1 MAMKFNLSI
10 NISQGVSDN
19 FNYIVTP
26 NAQKVYGNI
35 VDSFQSGIHSFSIIG
50 TYGTGKSSF
59 LMALEQDLLYNK
71 SKLVSEKHV
80 FAGADDFEFMNIVGD
95 YTTLSTLLSNEL
107 SITPSNDSKNIF
119 SAMTKLLMRL
129 KSQNKFL
136 FIFIDEFG
144 KILEHAANNNPE
156 KELYFLQTLAEFVN
170 VSSRNVI
177 LITTLHQNFGAY
189 AYKLTETQRNE
200 WLKVKGRFKELVF
213 AEPVEQLLFLAA
225 ESLTSSKD
233 MTDNAKENFLDIF
246 SLAKKN
252 KIISESLTARTSKML
267 YPLDAVS
274 ASCLTLAI
282 QRYGQNERTLFS
294 FLHDTTPSSINGFI
308 PNDTTTYNLSVVY
321 DYIIYNFYTILAET
335 NIDSTNWRAIRV
347 AIERVESGIIC
358 KNNIDDALKIVKTIG
373 LLNLFYSGVVVDLAF
388 LEIYATKALGVRNP
402 KNIIEKLT
410 ANKIIRFA
418 AYKSQFI
425 LFEGTDINIE
435 DELYKAATIVPVPK
449 LIATEI
455 APYVKK
461 TVTVASASYY
471 ITGTPRYF
479 QFVVSNEPYDVE
491 PTGDEDGFVNLIFP
505 LEDIKDRM
513 VELSA
518 SSGKAIIYAYFEN
531 TETIIKHLYEIKK
544 LQYLL
549 DNVVL
554 EDRIAKGEILKQQAY
569 ETQLLNESI
578 NGCVEMMNGQVEWYF
593 NGKQQVINCR
603 KDFNKLLSTVCEFVY
618 NKTPI
623 IRNEL
628 FNKQKISSAISLAR
642 VNLLDAMI
650 EHWQEEDFGF
660 SSTQYPPER
669 TIYNTLLKSSGIH
682 RQNEDGLW
690 ILGEPITPELQS
702 LWNVCTDFL
711 AKSTEKALKL
721 SDLVKTL
728 KMRPYKL
735 KQGVIDFWLPI
746 FLFVKQQEF
755 ALYNGETFVL
765 NINKELFELLQKR
778 LNDFTIKA
786 FDISGI
792 KLELFNKYREFLNKE
807 RGENITSK
815 SLMDTIRPFFNF
827 YRGLNIYAKTTCKF
841 DYDATA
847 KFRDILATAK
857 DPCKAFLED
866 IPNALGYNDL
876 HNEEFAAQYLQLIK
890 TAVHELVIC
899 YDLFINRIE
908 ETVVEYLGL
917 PHDFVDYKEVLVQR
931 YSNINK
937 SLLTAKSK
945 SFLDRILAPSDNKR
959 EFYEKIGLVVF
970 DRKIETIKDKEEALF
985 LLNLTHLFGELERYT
1000 AFDNIN
1006 YETDEI
1012 AFNFELATSKGD
1024 FKSSKTYRLPKVKL
1038 AEAEDIESKMQKL
1051 LSGNDELDVCI
1062 LLKMLNK
1069 RLQ

>member
-1 MAMKFNLSI
+1 MKFNLST
-10 NISQGVSDN
+10 NISQGVKDN

-59 LMALEQDLLYNK
+59 LIALEQDLLNNK
-71 SKLVSEKHV
+71 SNLVSERTV
-80 FAGADDFEFMNIVGD
+80 FAGVKSFEFMNIVGD
-95 YTTLSTLLSNEL
+95 YSPLSMLLSKEL
-107 SITPSNDSKNIF
+107 SVVPSDDSKNIF
-119 SAMTKLLMRL
+119 STLTKHLNKL
-129 KSQNKFL
+129 KEQNKFL

-170 VSSRNVI
+170 ISSRNVI
-177 LITTLHQNFGAY
+177 LITVLHQNFGAY

-225 ESLTSSKD
+225 ESMTKIQT
-233 MTDNAKENFLDIF
+233 MTDDAKENFLEIF

-252 KIISESLTARTSKML
+252 KIISESLTVRTSKML
-267 YPLDAVS
+267 YPLDAVA

-294 FLHDTTPSSINGFI
+294 FLYDTTPNSINDFT

-321 DYIIYNFYTILAET
+321 DYIIYNFYTALAET
-335 NIDSTNWRAIRV
+335 NLDSTNWRAIRV
-347 AIERVESGIIC
+347 AIERVESGIIN
-358 KNNIDDALKIVKTIG
+358 KNSVDDALRIVKTIG
-373 LLNLFYSGVVVDLAF
+373 LLNLFYNGVVVDLAF
-388 LEIYATKALGVRNP
+388 LEVYASKALGIKNP
-402 KNIIEKLT
+402 KDIIEKLT
-410 ANKIIRFA
+410 TNKIIRFA
-418 AYKSQFI
+418 VYKSQFI

-435 DELYKAATIVPVPK
+435 DELYKAAAIVPLPK
-449 LIATEI
+449 LSAAEI

-461 TVTVASASYY
+461 TVVVAYASYY
-471 ITGTPRYF
+471 KTGTPRYF
-479 QFVVSNEPYDVE
+479 QHIVSNEPYNVE
-491 PTGDEDGFVNLIFP
+491 PTGDEDGFINLIFP
-505 LEDIKDRM
+505 LEDVRDSM
-513 VELSA
+513 MELSA
-518 SSGKAIIYAYFEN
+518 NSGKAIVYAYFSD
-531 TETIIKHLYEIKK
+531 TEKIVKHLYEIKK

-554 EDRIAKGEILKQQAY
+554 EDRIAKGEILKQQSF
-569 ETQLLNESI
+569 EVQLLNESI
-578 NGCVEMMNGQVEWYF
+578 NNCIEMTNDQVEWFF
-593 NGKQQVINCR
+593 NGEQQHIKNR
-603 KDFNKLLSTVCEFVY
+603 KDFNKLLSTVCDVVY

-669 TIYNTLLKSSGIH
+669 TIYSTLFKSSGIH
-682 RQNEDGLW
+682 RQNEDGQW
-690 ILGEPITPELQS
+690 VLGEPITSELQP
-702 LWNVCTDFL
+702 LWTACSDFL

-721 SDLVKTL
+721 SDLVKIL

-786 FDISGI
+786 FDVSGI

-807 RGENITSK
+807 RGEAITSN

-827 YRGLNIYAKTTCKF
+827 YKGLNKYAKSTRKF
-841 DYDATA
+841 DYDVTA
-847 KFRDILATAK
+847 KFRDVLATAK

-866 IPNALGYNDL
+866 IPTALGYNNL
-876 HNEEFAAQYLQLIK
+876 HSEEFISQYLQLIK

-899 YDLFINRIE
+899 YDSFINRIE

-917 PHDFVDYKEVLVQR
+917 PHDYMEYKEILVKR
-931 YSNINK
+931 YSSINK
-937 SLLTAKSK
+937 GLLTAKSK
-945 SFLDRILAPSDNKR
+945 SFLDRILALSDNKR

-970 DRKIETIKDKEEALF
+970 DRKIETITDKEEVLF
-985 LLNLTHLFGELERYT
+985 LSNLTHLFGELERYT
-1000 AFDNIN
+1000 AFNNVND
-1006 YETDEI
+1006 ETDEV

-1024 FKSSKTYRLPKVKL
+1024 FKSSRTYRLPKAKL
-1038 AEAEDIESKMQKL
+1038 SEAEKIESKVQTL
-1051 LSGNDELDVCI
+1051 LSGNEELDVCV
-1062 LLKMLNK
+1062 LLKMLNE
-1069 RLQ
+1069 RLR

>member
-1 MAMKFNLSI
+1 MKFNLSI

-59 LMALEQDLLYNK
+59 LMALEQDLLNNK
-71 SKLVSEKHV
+71 SKLVSEKQV
-80 FAGADDFEFMNIVGD
+80 FAGADNFEFMNIVGD

-119 SAMTKLLMRL
+119 SALTKLLMRL

-177 LITTLHQNFGAY
+177 LITTLHQNFGSY

-225 ESLTSSKD
+225 ESLTSSKK

-252 KIISESLTARTSKML
+252 KIISESLTAKTSKML

-294 FLHDTTPSSINGFI
+294 FLHDTTSSSVNSFI

-347 AIERVESGIIC
+347 AIERVESGIIS

-373 LLNLFYSGVVVDLAF
+373 LLNLFYNGVVVDLAF
-388 LEIYATKALGVRNP
+388 LEIYASKALGIKNP
-402 KNIIEKLT
+402 KSIIEKLT

-418 AYKSQFI
+418 VYKSQFI

-435 DELYKAATIVPVPK
+435 DELYKAATVVPVPK
-449 LIATEI
+449 LVATEI

-461 TVTVASASYY
+461 TVVVASASYY
-471 ITGTPRYF
+471 RTGTPRYF

-505 LEDIKDRM
+505 LEYVKDRM
-513 VELSA
+513 IELSA
-518 SSGKAIIYAYFEN
+518 SSGKAIIYAYFED

-578 NGCVEMMNGQVEWYF
+578 NSCVEMMNGQVEWYF
-593 NGKQQVINCR
+593 NGKKQVINCR

-735 KQGVIDFWLPI
+735 KQGIIDFWLPI

-778 LNDFTIKA
+778 LNVFR
-786 FDISGI
+786 ISKQPKI
-792 KLELFNKYREFLNKE
+792 TR
-807 RGENITSK
+807 NIQ
-815 SLMDTIRPFFNF
+815 
-827 YRGLNIYAKTTCKF
+827 A
-841 DYDATA
+841 
-847 KFRDILATAK
+847 
-857 DPCKAFLED
+857 
-866 IPNALGYNDL
+866 
-876 HNEEFAAQYLQLIK
+876 
-890 TAVHELVIC
+890 
-899 YDLFINRIE
+899 
-908 ETVVEYLGL
+908 
-917 PHDFVDYKEVLVQR
+917 
-931 YSNINK
+931 
-937 SLLTAKSK
+937 
-945 SFLDRILAPSDNKR
+945 
-959 EFYEKIGLVVF
+959 
-970 DRKIETIKDKEEALF
+970 
-985 LLNLTHLFGELERYT
+985 
-1000 AFDNIN
+1000 
-1006 YETDEI
+1006 
-1012 AFNFELATSKGD
+1012 
-1024 FKSSKTYRLPKVKL
+1024 
-1038 AEAEDIESKMQKL
+1038 
-1051 LSGNDELDVCI
+1051 
-1062 LLKMLNK
+1062 
-1069 RLQ
+1069 

>member
-59 LMALEQDLLYNK
+59 LMALEQDLLNNK
-71 SKLVSEKHV
+71 SKLVSEKQV
-80 FAGADDFEFMNIVGD
+80 FAGADNFEFMNIVGD

-119 SAMTKLLMRL
+119 SALTKLLMRL

-177 LITTLHQNFGAY
+177 LITTLHQNFGSY

-225 ESLTSSKD
+225 ESLTSSKK

-252 KIISESLTARTSKML
+252 KIISESLTAKTSKML

-294 FLHDTTPSSINGFI
+294 FLHDTTSSSVNSFI

-347 AIERVESGIIC
+347 AIERVESGIIS

-373 LLNLFYSGVVVDLAF
+373 LLNLFYNGVVVDLAF
-388 LEIYATKALGVRNP
+388 LEIYASKALGIKNP
-402 KNIIEKLT
+402 KSIIEKLT

-418 AYKSQFI
+418 VYKSQFI

-435 DELYKAATIVPVPK
+435 DELYKAATVVPVPK
-449 LIATEI
+449 LVATEI

-461 TVTVASASYY
+461 TVVVASASYY
-471 ITGTPRYF
+471 RTGTPRYF

-505 LEDIKDRM
+505 LEYVKDRM
-513 VELSA
+513 IELSA
-518 SSGKAIIYAYFEN
+518 SSGKAIIYAYFED

-578 NGCVEMMNGQVEWYF
+578 NSCVEMMNGQVEWYF
-593 NGKQQVINCR
+593 NGKKQVINCR

-735 KQGVIDFWLPI
+735 KQGIIDFWLPI

-866 IPNALGYNDL
+866 IPTALGYNDL

-917 PHDFVDYKEVLVQR
+917 PHDFVDYKKVLVQR

-985 LLNLTHLFGELERYT
+985 LSNLTHLFGELERYT

-1024 FKSSKTYRLPKVKL
+1024 FKSSRTYVSIRRNAPFTL
-1038 AEAEDIESKMQKL
+1038 
-1051 LSGNDELDVCI
+1051 
-1062 LLKMLNK
+1062 
-1069 RLQ
+1069 

>member
-1 MAMKFNLSI
+1 MKFNLSI

-59 LMALEQDLLYNK
+59 LMALEQDLLNNK
-71 SKLVSEKHV
+71 SKLVSEKQV
-80 FAGADDFEFMNIVGD
+80 FAGADNFEFMNIVGD

-119 SAMTKLLMRL
+119 SALTKLLMRL

-177 LITTLHQNFGAY
+177 LITTLHQNFGSY

-225 ESLTSSKD
+225 ESLTSSKK

-252 KIISESLTARTSKML
+252 KIISESLTAKTSKML

-294 FLHDTTPSSINGFI
+294 FLHDTTSSSVNSFI

-347 AIERVESGIIC
+347 AIERVESGIIS

-373 LLNLFYSGVVVDLAF
+373 LLNLFYNGVVVDLAF
-388 LEIYATKALGVRNP
+388 LEIYASKALGIKNP
-402 KNIIEKLT
+402 KSIIEKLT

-418 AYKSQFI
+418 VYKSQFI

-435 DELYKAATIVPVPK
+435 DELYKAATVVPVPK
-449 LIATEI
+449 LVATEI

-461 TVTVASASYY
+461 TVVVASASYY
-471 ITGTPRYF
+471 RTGTPRYF

-505 LEDIKDRM
+505 LEYVKDRM
-513 VELSA
+513 IELSA
-518 SSGKAIIYAYFEN
+518 SSGKAIIYAYFED

-578 NGCVEMMNGQVEWYF
+578 NSCVEMMNGQVEWYF
-593 NGKQQVINCR
+593 NGKKQVINCR

-711 AKSTEKALKL
+711 AKSTEKAAQLH
-721 SDLVKTL
+721 
-728 KMRPYKL
+728 
-735 KQGVIDFWLPI
+735 
-746 FLFVKQQEF
+746 
-755 ALYNGETFVL
+755 
-765 NINKELFELLQKR
+765 
-778 LNDFTIKA
+778 
-786 FDISGI
+786 
-792 KLELFNKYREFLNKE
+792 
-807 RGENITSK
+807 K
-815 SLMDTIRPFFNF
+815 SVAI
-827 YRGLNIYAKTTCKF
+827 
-841 DYDATA
+841 
-847 KFRDILATAK
+847 
-857 DPCKAFLED
+857 
-866 IPNALGYNDL
+866 
-876 HNEEFAAQYLQLIK
+876 
-890 TAVHELVIC
+890 
-899 YDLFINRIE
+899 
-908 ETVVEYLGL
+908 
-917 PHDFVDYKEVLVQR
+917 
-931 YSNINK
+931 
-937 SLLTAKSK
+937 
-945 SFLDRILAPSDNKR
+945 
-959 EFYEKIGLVVF
+959 
-970 DRKIETIKDKEEALF
+970 
-985 LLNLTHLFGELERYT
+985 
-1000 AFDNIN
+1000 
-1006 YETDEI
+1006 
-1012 AFNFELATSKGD
+1012 
-1024 FKSSKTYRLPKVKL
+1024 
-1038 AEAEDIESKMQKL
+1038 
-1051 LSGNDELDVCI
+1051 
-1062 LLKMLNK
+1062 
-1069 RLQ
+1069 

>member
-1 MAMKFNLSI
+1 MKFNLSI

-59 LMALEQDLLYNK
+59 LMALEQDLLNNK
-71 SKLVSEKHV
+71 SKLVSEKQV
-80 FAGADDFEFMNIVGD
+80 FAGADNFEFMNIVGD

-119 SAMTKLLMRL
+119 SALTKLLMRL

-177 LITTLHQNFGAY
+177 LITTLHQNFGSY

-225 ESLTSSKD
+225 ESLTSSKK

-252 KIISESLTARTSKML
+252 KIISESLTAKTSKML

-294 FLHDTTPSSINGFI
+294 FLHDTTSSSVNSFI

-347 AIERVESGIIC
+347 AIERVESGIIS

-373 LLNLFYSGVVVDLAF
+373 LLNLFYNGVVVDLAF
-388 LEIYATKALGVRNP
+388 LEIYASKALGIKNP
-402 KNIIEKLT
+402 KSIIEKLT

-418 AYKSQFI
+418 VYKSQFI

-435 DELYKAATIVPVPK
+435 DELYKAATVVPVPK
-449 LIATEI
+449 LVATEI

-461 TVTVASASYY
+461 TVVVASASYY
-471 ITGTPRYF
+471 RTGTPRYF

-505 LEDIKDRM
+505 LEYVKDRM
-513 VELSA
+513 IELSA
-518 SSGKAIIYAYFEN
+518 SSGKAIIYAYFED

-578 NGCVEMMNGQVEWYF
+578 NSCVEMMNGQVEWYF
-593 NGKQQVINCR
+593 NGKKQVINCR

-735 KQGVIDFWLPI
+735 KQGIIDFWLPI

-857 DPCKAFLED
+857 DPCKAFL
-866 IPNALGYNDL
+866 
-876 HNEEFAAQYLQLIK
+876 
-890 TAVHELVIC
+890 
-899 YDLFINRIE
+899 
-908 ETVVEYLGL
+908 VVTG
-917 PHDFVDYKEVLVQR
+917 
-931 YSNINK
+931 
-937 SLLTAKSK
+937 
-945 SFLDRILAPSDNKR
+945 
-959 EFYEKIGLVVF
+959 G
-970 DRKIETIKDKEEALF
+970 
-985 LLNLTHLFGELERYT
+985 
-1000 AFDNIN
+1000 
-1006 YETDEI
+1006 
-1012 AFNFELATSKGD
+1012 
-1024 FKSSKTYRLPKVKL
+1024 
-1038 AEAEDIESKMQKL
+1038 
-1051 LSGNDELDVCI
+1051 
-1062 LLKMLNK
+1062 
-1069 RLQ
+1069 

>member
-1 MAMKFNLSI
+1 MKFNLST
-10 NISQGVSDN
+10 NISQGVDDN

-59 LMALEQDLLYNK
+59 LMALEQDLLNNK
-71 SKLVSEKHV
+71 SNLVSEKQV
-80 FAGADDFEFMNIVGD
+80 FAGAENFEFMNIVGD

-107 SITPSNDSKNIF
+107 ATTPSDDSKNIF
-119 SAMTKLLMRL
+119 SALAKLLIKL

-177 LITTLHQNFGAY
+177 LITTLHQNFGSY

-213 AEPVEQLLFLAA
+213 AEPVEQLLYLAA
-225 ESLTSSKD
+225 ESLTKSKV
-233 MTDNAKENFLDIF
+233 MTDGAKENFLDVF

-267 YPLDAVS
+267 YPLDAIS

-294 FLHDTTPSSINGFI
+294 FLHDTTSNSINSFI
-308 PNDTTTYNLSVVY
+308 PNDTTTYNLAVVY
-321 DYIIYNFYTILAET
+321 DYIIYNFYAVLAET

-347 AIERVESGIIC
+347 AIERVESGIIN
-358 KNNIDDALKIVKTIG
+358 KNNINDALKIVKTIG
-373 LLNLFYSGVVVDLAF
+373 LLNLFYNGVIIDFVF
-388 LEIYATKALGVRNP
+388 LETYALKSLGIKNP
-402 KNIIEKLT
+402 RSIIEKLT

-449 LIATEI
+449 LVATEI
-455 APYVKK
+455 APYIKRNV
-461 TVTVASASYY
+461 VVASASYY
-471 ITGTPRYF
+471 RTGTPRYF
-479 QFVVSNEPYDVE
+479 QFIVSNEPYDVE

-505 LEDIKDRM
+505 LEDVKNQMI
-513 VELSA
+513 ELSA
-518 SSGKAIIYAYFEN
+518 SSGKAIIYAYFDD
-531 TETIIKHLYEIKK
+531 TETIVKHLYEIKK

-569 ETQLLNESI
+569 ETQLLNKSI
-578 NGCVEMMNGQVEWYF
+578 NDCVEMMNAQVEWYF
-593 NGKQQVINCR
+593 NGKQQIINCR
-603 KDFNKLLSTVCEFVY
+603 KDLNKLLSTVCESVY

-660 SSTQYPPER
+660 SPTQYPPER

-682 RQNEDGLW
+682 RRNEDGLW
-690 ILGEPITPELQS
+690 ILGEPIAPELQS
-702 LWNVCTDFL
+702 LWAVCTDFL

-786 FDISGI
+786 FDVTGI

-807 RGENITSK
+807 HRESITSK

-827 YRGLNIYAKTTCKF
+827 YKGLNVYAKTTHKF

-866 IPNALGYNDL
+866 MPVALGYNDF

-917 PHDFVDYKEVLVQR
+917 PHDYVDYKEVLVQR
-931 YSNINK
+931 YSNINRN
-937 SLLTAKSK
+937 LLTAKSK

-970 DRKIETIKDKEEALF
+970 DRKIETIKDREEALF
-985 LLNLTHLFGELERYT
+985 LSNLTHLFGELERYT

-1024 FKSSKTYRLPKVKL
+1024 FKSSRTYRLPKVKL
-1038 AEAEDIESKMQKL
+1038 IEAENIENKMQAL

-1062 LLKMLNK
+1062 LLKMLNE

>member
-1 MAMKFNLSI
+1 MKFNLST
-10 NISQGVSDN
+10 NISQGVNDN

-35 VDSFQSGIHSFSIIG
+35 VDSFQAGIHSFSIIG

-59 LMALEQDLLYNK
+59 LMALEQDLLKDK
-71 SKLVSEKHV
+71 SRLVSKKQV
-80 FAGADDFEFMNIVGD
+80 FANAESFEFMNIVGD
-95 YTTLSTLLSNEL
+95 YSSLSTLLSKEL
-107 SITPSNDSKNIF
+107 SINPSDDSKNIF
-119 SAMTKLLMRL
+119 SALTKLLTRL
-129 KSQNKFL
+129 KSLNKFL

-177 LITTLHQNFGAY
+177 LIITLHQNFGAY
-189 AYKLTETQRNE
+189 SYKLTETQRNE

-225 ESLTSSKD
+225 ESLTKSKV
-233 MTDNAKENFLDIF
+233 MTDEAKENFLEVF

-252 KIISESLTARTSKML
+252 KIISESLSLRTSKML
-267 YPLDAVS
+267 YPLDAVA

-282 QRYGQNERTLFS
+282 QKYGQNERTLFS
-294 FLHDTTPSSINGFI
+294 FLHDTASNSINGFI
-308 PNDTTTYNLSVVY
+308 PNDTTTYNLAVVY
-321 DYIIYNFYTILAET
+321 DYIIYNFYSALAET

-347 AIERVESGIIC
+347 ALERVESGVIS

-373 LLNLFYSGVVVDLAF
+373 LLNLFYNGVVIDLAF
-388 LEIYATKALGVRNP
+388 LEVYASKALGIKNP
-402 KNIIEKLT
+402 MNIIDKLT

-449 LIATEI
+449 LVVTEI

-461 TVTVASASYY
+461 TVVVASASYY
-471 ITGTPRYF
+471 KTGTPRYF

-491 PTGDEDGFVNLIFP
+491 PTGDEDGFINLIFP
-505 LEDIKDRM
+505 LEDVKDRM
-513 VELSA
+513 IELSA
-518 SSGKAIIYAYFEN
+518 TSGKAIVYAYFDD
-531 TETIIKHLYEIKK
+531 TEKIVKHLYEIKK

-554 EDRIAKGEILKQQAY
+554 EDRIAKGEILKQKAF
-569 ETQLLNESI
+569 ETQLLNETI
-578 NGCVEMMNGQVEWYF
+578 NKCVEMVDGQVKWFF
-593 NGKQQVINCR
+593 NGKQQVIKCR
-603 KDFNKLLSTVCEFVY
+603 KDFNKLLSTVCDSVY
-618 NKTPI
+618 KETPI

-628 FNKQKISSAISLAR
+628 FNKQKISSAVSLAR

-650 EHWQEEDFGF
+650 EHWQEENFGF
-660 SSTQYPPER
+660 SSNQYPPER

-702 LWNVCTDFL
+702 IWAACSDFL
-711 AKSTEKALKL
+711 VKSTEKPLKL

-746 FLFVKQQEF
+746 FLFVKQQEY

-786 FDISGI
+786 FDVSGI

-807 RGENITSK
+807 RGETITSK

-827 YRGLNIYAKTTCKF
+827 YRGLNKYAQTTRKF

-866 IPNALGYNDL
+866 IPSALGYNDL
-876 HNEEFAAQYLQLIK
+876 HNEDFINQYLQLIK

-899 YDLFINRIE
+899 YDLFVDRIE
-908 ETVVEYLGL
+908 ETVVGYLGL
-917 PHDFVDYKEVLVQR
+917 PHNYLDYKEILVKR

-937 SLLTAKSK
+937 GLLTAKSK

-970 DRKIETIKDKEEALF
+970 DRKIETIEDKEEALF
-985 LLNLTHLFGELERYT
+985 LSNLTHLFGELERYT
-1000 AFDNIN
+1000 AFNEIN

-1024 FKSSKTYRLPKVKL
+1024 FKSSRTYRLPKVKI
-1038 AEAEDIESKMQKL
+1038 AEAKKIENKIQTL
-1051 LSGNDELDVCI
+1051 LSGNEELDVCI
-1062 LLKMLNK
+1062 LLKMLNE
-1069 RLQ
+1069 RL

>member
-1 MAMKFNLSI
+1 M
-10 NISQGVSDN
+10 
-19 FNYIVTP
+19 
-26 NAQKVYGNI
+26 
-35 VDSFQSGIHSFSIIG
+35 
-50 TYGTGKSSF
+50 
-59 LMALEQDLLYNK
+59 
-71 SKLVSEKHV
+71 
-80 FAGADDFEFMNIVGD
+80 
-95 YTTLSTLLSNEL
+95 
-107 SITPSNDSKNIF
+107 
-119 SAMTKLLMRL
+119 
-129 KSQNKFL
+129 
-136 FIFIDEFG
+136 
-144 KILEHAANNNPE
+144 
-156 KELYFLQTLAEFVN
+156 AEFVN

-177 LITTLHQNFGAY
+177 LITTLHQNFGSY

-213 AEPVEQLLFLAA
+213 AEPVEQLLYLAA
-225 ESLTSSKD
+225 ESLTKSRI
-233 MTDNAKENFLDIF
+233 MTDDAKENFLEVF

-252 KIISESLTARTSKML
+252 RIISESLTVKTSKML

-294 FLHDTTPSSINGFI
+294 FLHDTTSSSINSFI
-308 PNDTTTYNLSVVY
+308 PNDTTTYNLAVVY
-321 DYIIYNFYTILAET
+321 DYIIYNFYTVLAET

-347 AIERVESGIIC
+347 AIERVESGIIS

-373 LLNLFYSGVVVDLAF
+373 LLNLFYNGVIVDLAF
-388 LEIYATKALGVRNP
+388 LEIYASKALGVKSP
-402 KNIIEKLT
+402 KSIIEKLT

-435 DELYKAATIVPVPK
+435 DELYKAATIVPIPK
-449 LIATEI
+449 LVASEI
-455 APYVKK
+455 APYIKK
-461 TVTVASASYY
+461 TVIVASASYY
-471 ITGTPRYF
+471 KTGTPRYF
-479 QFVVSNEPYDVE
+479 QFVVSNEPYDIE

-505 LEDIKDRM
+505 LEDVKQHMID
-513 VELSA
+513 LSA
-518 SSGKAIIYAYFEN
+518 RSGKAIVYAYFDD
-531 TETIIKHLYEIKK
+531 TEIVVKHLYEIKK

-554 EDRIAKGEILKQQAY
+554 DDRIAKGEILKQQAF
-569 ETQLLNESI
+569 ETQLLNEAINSSI
-578 NGCVEMMNGQVEWYF
+578 EMMNGQVEWYF
-593 NGKQQVINCR
+593 NGKRQIIKSR
-603 KDFNKLLSTVCEFVY
+603 KDFNKLLSTVCDSVY

-623 IRNEL
+623 IKNEL

-642 VNLLDAMI
+642 VNLLNAMI
-650 EHWQEEDFGF
+650 EHWQEENFGF

-669 TIYNTLLKSSGIH
+669 TIYNTLFKSSGIH
-682 RQNEDGLW
+682 CQNEDGLW
-690 ILGEPITPELQS
+690 ILGEPSTPELQS
-702 LWNVCTDFL
+702 LWMVCSDFL
-711 AKSTEKALKL
+711 EKSKEKALKL

-786 FDISGI
+786 FDVSGI

-807 RGENITSK
+807 HGESITSK

-827 YRGLNIYAKTTCKF
+827 YRGLNKYAKTTHKF
-841 DYDATA
+841 DYDVTA

-866 IPNALGYNDL
+866 IPAALGYNDL
-876 HNEEFAAQYLQLIK
+876 HNEEFSAQYLQLIK

-899 YDLFINRIE
+899 YDLFVNRIE
-908 ETVVEYLGL
+908 EAVVRYLGL
-917 PHDFVDYKEVLVQR
+917 PQNYVDYKEILVQR

-937 SLLTAKSK
+937 GLLTAKSK

-970 DRKIETIKDKEEALF
+970 DRKIETIEDKEEALF
-985 LLNLTHLFGELERYT
+985 LSNLIHLFGELERYT
-1000 AFDNIN
+1000 AFNEIN
-1006 YETDEI
+1006 EEVDEV
-1012 AFNFELATSKGD
+1012 AFNFELATSKGE
-1024 FKSSKTYRLPKVKL
+1024 FKPSRTYRLPKSKL
-1038 AEAEDIESKMQKL
+1038 TEVERIENKVQTL
-1051 LSGNDELDVCI
+1051 LSGNNELDVCI
-1062 LLKMLNK
+1062 LLKMLNE
-1069 RLQ
+1069 RLR

>member
-1 MAMKFNLSI
+1 MKFNLST
-10 NISQGVSDN
+10 NISQGVNDN

-59 LMALEQDLLYNK
+59 LMALEQDLLKDK
-71 SKLVSEKHV
+71 SRLVSKKQV
-80 FAGADDFEFMNIVGD
+80 FANAESFEFMNIVGD
-95 YTTLSTLLSNEL
+95 YSSLSTLLSKEL
-107 SITPSNDSKNIF
+107 SINPSDDSKNIF
-119 SAMTKLLMRL
+119 SALTKLLTRL
-129 KSQNKFL
+129 KSLNKFL

-170 VSSRNVI
+170 VASRNVI
-177 LITTLHQNFGAY
+177 LIITLHQNFGAY
-189 AYKLTETQRNE
+189 SYKLTETQRNE

-225 ESLTSSKD
+225 ESLTKSKV
-233 MTDNAKENFLDIF
+233 MTDEAKENFLEVF

-252 KIISESLTARTSKML
+252 KIISESLTLRTSKML
-267 YPLDAVS
+267 YPLDAVA

-294 FLHDTTPSSINGFI
+294 FLHDTASNSINGFI
-308 PNDTTTYNLSVVY
+308 PNDTTTYNLAVVY
-321 DYIIYNFYTILAET
+321 DYIIYNFYSALAET

-347 AIERVESGIIC
+347 ALERVESGVIS

-373 LLNLFYSGVVVDLAF
+373 LLNLFYNGVVIDLAF
-388 LEIYATKALGVRNP
+388 LEVYASKALGIKNP
-402 KNIIEKLT
+402 ISIIDKLT

-449 LIATEI
+449 LVATEI

-461 TVTVASASYY
+461 TVVVASASYY
-471 ITGTPRYF
+471 KTGTPRYF

-491 PTGDEDGFVNLIFP
+491 PTGDEDGFINLIFP
-505 LEDIKDRM
+505 LEDVKDRM
-513 VELSA
+513 IELSA
-518 SSGKAIIYAYFEN
+518 TSGKAIVYAYFDD
-531 TETIIKHLYEIKK
+531 TEKIVKHLYEIKK

-554 EDRIAKGEILKQQAY
+554 DDRIAKGEILKQKAF
-569 ETQLLNESI
+569 ETQLLNETI
-578 NGCVEMMNGQVEWYF
+578 NKCVEMVDGQVKWFF
-593 NGKQQVINCR
+593 NGKQQVIKCR
-603 KDFNKLLSTVCEFVY
+603 KDFNKLLSTVCDSVY
-618 NKTPI
+618 KETPI

-650 EHWQEEDFGF
+650 EHWQEENFGF
-660 SSTQYPPER
+660 SSNQYPPER

-702 LWNVCTDFL
+702 IWAACSDFL
-711 AKSTEKALKL
+711 VKSTEKPLKL

-746 FLFVKQQEF
+746 FLFVKQQEY

-786 FDISGI
+786 FDVSGI

-807 RGENITSK
+807 RGEAITSK

-827 YRGLNIYAKTTCKF
+827 YRGLNKYAQTTRKF

-866 IPNALGYNDL
+866 IPSALGYNDL
-876 HNEEFAAQYLQLIK
+876 HNEDFINQYLQLIK

-899 YDLFINRIE
+899 YDLFVDRIE
-908 ETVVEYLGL
+908 ETVVGYLGL
-917 PHDFVDYKEVLVQR
+917 PHNYLDYKEILVKR

-937 SLLTAKSK
+937 GLLTAKSK

-970 DRKIETIKDKEEALF
+970 DRKIETIEDKEEALF
-985 LLNLTHLFGELERYT
+985 LSNLTHLFGELERYT
-1000 AFDNIN
+1000 AFNEIN

-1024 FKSSKTYRLPKVKL
+1024 FKSSRTYRLPKVKI
-1038 AEAEDIESKMQKL
+1038 AEAKKIENKIQTF
-1051 LSGNDELDVCI
+1051 LSGNEELDVCI
-1062 LLKMLNK
+1062 LLKMLNE
-1069 RLQ
+1069 RL

>member
-1 MAMKFNLSI
+1 MKFNLSI

-59 LMALEQDLLYNK
+59 LMALEQDLLNNK
-71 SKLVSEKHV
+71 SKLVSEKQV
-80 FAGADDFEFMNIVGD
+80 FAGADNFEFMNIVGD

-119 SAMTKLLMRL
+119 SALTKLLMRL

-177 LITTLHQNFGAY
+177 LITTLHQNFGSY

-225 ESLTSSKD
+225 ESLTSSKK

-252 KIISESLTARTSKML
+252 KIISESLTAKTSKML

-294 FLHDTTPSSINGFI
+294 FLHDTTSSSVNSFI

-347 AIERVESGIIC
+347 AIERVESGIIS

-373 LLNLFYSGVVVDLAF
+373 LLNLFYNGVVVDLAF
-388 LEIYATKALGVRNP
+388 LEIYASKALGIKNP
-402 KNIIEKLT
+402 KSIIEKLT

-418 AYKSQFI
+418 VYKSQFI

-435 DELYKAATIVPVPK
+435 DELYKAATVVPVPK
-449 LIATEI
+449 LVATEI

-461 TVTVASASYY
+461 TVVVASASYY
-471 ITGTPRYF
+471 RTGTPRYF

-505 LEDIKDRM
+505 LEYVKDRM
-513 VELSA
+513 IELSA
-518 SSGKAIIYAYFEN
+518 SSGKAIIYAYFED

-578 NGCVEMMNGQVEWYF
+578 NSCVEMMNGQVEWYF
-593 NGKQQVINCR
+593 NGKKQVINCR

-735 KQGVIDFWLPI
+735 KQGIIDFWLPI

-857 DPCKAFLED
+857 DP
-866 IPNALGYNDL
+866 
-876 HNEEFAAQYLQLIK
+876 
-890 TAVHELVIC
+890 
-899 YDLFINRIE
+899 
-908 ETVVEYLGL
+908 
-917 PHDFVDYKEVLVQR
+917 
-931 YSNINK
+931 
-937 SLLTAKSK
+937 
-945 SFLDRILAPSDNKR
+945 
-959 EFYEKIGLVVF
+959 
-970 DRKIETIKDKEEALF
+970 
-985 LLNLTHLFGELERYT
+985 
-1000 AFDNIN
+1000 
-1006 YETDEI
+1006 
-1012 AFNFELATSKGD
+1012 
-1024 FKSSKTYRLPKVKL
+1024 
-1038 AEAEDIESKMQKL
+1038 
-1051 LSGNDELDVCI
+1051 
-1062 LLKMLNK
+1062 
-1069 RLQ
+1069 

>member
-1 MAMKFNLSI
+1 MKFNLSI

-59 LMALEQDLLYNK
+59 LMALEQDLLNNK
-71 SKLVSEKHV
+71 SKLVSEKQV
-80 FAGADDFEFMNIVGD
+80 FAGADNFEFMNIVGD

-119 SAMTKLLMRL
+119 SALTKLLMRL

-177 LITTLHQNFGAY
+177 LITTLHQNFGSY

-225 ESLTSSKD
+225 ESLTSSKK

-252 KIISESLTARTSKML
+252 KIISESLTAKTSKML

-294 FLHDTTPSSINGFI
+294 FLHDTTSSSVNSFI

-347 AIERVESGIIC
+347 AIERVESGIIS

-373 LLNLFYSGVVVDLAF
+373 LLNLFYNGVVVDLAF
-388 LEIYATKALGVRNP
+388 LEIYASKALGIKNP
-402 KNIIEKLT
+402 KSIIEKLT

-418 AYKSQFI
+418 VYKSQFI

-435 DELYKAATIVPVPK
+435 DELYKAATVVPVPK
-449 LIATEI
+449 LVATEI

-461 TVTVASASYY
+461 TVVVASASYY
-471 ITGTPRYF
+471 RTGTPRYF

-505 LEDIKDRM
+505 LEYVKDRM
-513 VELSA
+513 IELSA
-518 SSGKAIIYAYFEN
+518 SSGKAIIYAYFED

-578 NGCVEMMNGQVEWYF
+578 NSCVEMMNGQVEWYF
-593 NGKQQVINCR
+593 NGKKQVINCR

-735 KQGVIDFWLPI
+735 KQGIIDFWLPI

-866 IPNALGYNDL
+866 IPTALGYNDL
-876 HNEEFAAQYLQLIK
+876 Q
-890 TAVHELVIC
+890 V
-899 YDLFINRIE
+899 
-908 ETVVEYLGL
+908 
-917 PHDFVDYKEVLVQR
+917 
-931 YSNINK
+931 S
-937 SLLTAKSK
+937 
-945 SFLDRILAPSDNKR
+945 
-959 EFYEKIGLVVF
+959 VF
-970 DRKIETIKDKEEALF
+970 RAL
-985 LLNLTHLFGELERYT
+985 
-1000 AFDNIN
+1000 
-1006 YETDEI
+1006 
-1012 AFNFELATSKGD
+1012 
-1024 FKSSKTYRLPKVKL
+1024 
-1038 AEAEDIESKMQKL
+1038 
-1051 LSGNDELDVCI
+1051 
-1062 LLKMLNK
+1062 
-1069 RLQ
+1069 

>member
-1 MAMKFNLSI
+1 MKFNLSI

-59 LMALEQDLLYNK
+59 LMALEQDLLNNK
-71 SKLVSEKHV
+71 SKLVSEKQV
-80 FAGADDFEFMNIVGD
+80 FAGADNFEFMNIVGD

-119 SAMTKLLMRL
+119 SALTKLLMRL

-177 LITTLHQNFGAY
+177 LITTLHQNFGSY

-225 ESLTSSKD
+225 ESLTSSKK

-252 KIISESLTARTSKML
+252 KIISESLTAKTSKML

-294 FLHDTTPSSINGFI
+294 FLHDTTSSSVNSFI

-347 AIERVESGIIC
+347 AIERVESGIIS

-373 LLNLFYSGVVVDLAF
+373 LLNLFYNGVVVDLAF
-388 LEIYATKALGVRNP
+388 LEIYASKALGIKNP
-402 KNIIEKLT
+402 KSIIEKLT

-418 AYKSQFI
+418 VYKSQFI

-435 DELYKAATIVPVPK
+435 DELYKAATVVPVPK
-449 LIATEI
+449 LVATEI

-461 TVTVASASYY
+461 TVVVASASYY
-471 ITGTPRYF
+471 RTGTPRYF

-505 LEDIKDRM
+505 LEYVKDRM
-513 VELSA
+513 IELSA
-518 SSGKAIIYAYFEN
+518 SSGKAIIYAYFED

-578 NGCVEMMNGQVEWYF
+578 NSCVEMMNGQVEWYF
-593 NGKQQVINCR
+593 NGKKQVINCR

-711 AKSTEKALKL
+711 AKS
-721 SDLVKTL
+721 S
-728 KMRPYKL
+728 
-735 KQGVIDFWLPI
+735 
-746 FLFVKQQEF
+746 
-755 ALYNGETFVL
+755 
-765 NINKELFELLQKR
+765 
-778 LNDFTIKA
+778 
-786 FDISGI
+786 
-792 KLELFNKYREFLNKE
+792 KYSAN
-807 RGENITSK
+807 
-815 SLMDTIRPFFNF
+815 
-827 YRGLNIYAKTTCKF
+827 YRY
-841 DYDATA
+841 
-847 KFRDILATAK
+847 
-857 DPCKAFLED
+857 
-866 IPNALGYNDL
+866 
-876 HNEEFAAQYLQLIK
+876 
-890 TAVHELVIC
+890 
-899 YDLFINRIE
+899 
-908 ETVVEYLGL
+908 
-917 PHDFVDYKEVLVQR
+917 
-931 YSNINK
+931 
-937 SLLTAKSK
+937 
-945 SFLDRILAPSDNKR
+945 
-959 EFYEKIGLVVF
+959 
-970 DRKIETIKDKEEALF
+970 
-985 LLNLTHLFGELERYT
+985 
-1000 AFDNIN
+1000 
-1006 YETDEI
+1006 
-1012 AFNFELATSKGD
+1012 
-1024 FKSSKTYRLPKVKL
+1024 
-1038 AEAEDIESKMQKL
+1038 
-1051 LSGNDELDVCI
+1051 
-1062 LLKMLNK
+1062 
-1069 RLQ
+1069 

>member
-1 MAMKFNLSI
+1 MKFNLST
-10 NISQGVSDN
+10 NISQGVNDN

-35 VDSFQSGIHSFSIIG
+35 VDSFQAGIHSFSIIG

-59 LMALEQDLLYNK
+59 LMALEQDLLKDK
-71 SKLVSEKHV
+71 SRLVSKKQV
-80 FAGADDFEFMNIVGD
+80 FANAESFEFMNIVGD
-95 YTTLSTLLSNEL
+95 YSSLSTLLSKEL
-107 SITPSNDSKNIF
+107 SINPSDDSKNIF
-119 SAMTKLLMRL
+119 SALTKLLTRL
-129 KSQNKFL
+129 KSLNKFL

-177 LITTLHQNFGAY
+177 LIITLHQNFGAY
-189 AYKLTETQRNE
+189 SYKLTETQRNE

-225 ESLTSSKD
+225 ESLTKSKV
-233 MTDNAKENFLDIF
+233 MTDEAKENFLEVF

-252 KIISESLTARTSKML
+252 KIISESLTLRTSKML
-267 YPLDAVS
+267 YPLDAVA

-294 FLHDTTPSSINGFI
+294 FLHDTASNSINGFI
-308 PNDTTTYNLSVVY
+308 PNDTTTYNLAVVY
-321 DYIIYNFYTILAET
+321 DYIIYNFYSALAET

-347 AIERVESGIIC
+347 AIGRVESGVIS

-373 LLNLFYSGVVVDLAF
+373 LLNLFYNGVVIDLAF
-388 LEIYATKALGVRNP
+388 LEVYASKALGIKNP
-402 KNIIEKLT
+402 ISIIDKLT

-449 LIATEI
+449 LVATEI

-461 TVTVASASYY
+461 TVVVASASYY
-471 ITGTPRYF
+471 KTGTPRYF

-491 PTGDEDGFVNLIFP
+491 PTGDEDGFINLIFP
-505 LEDIKDRM
+505 LEDVKDRM
-513 VELSA
+513 IELSA
-518 SSGKAIIYAYFEN
+518 TSGKAIVYAYFDD
-531 TETIIKHLYEIKK
+531 TEKIVKHLYEIKK

-554 EDRIAKGEILKQQAY
+554 DDRIAKGEILKQKAF
-569 ETQLLNESI
+569 ETQLLNETI
-578 NGCVEMMNGQVEWYF
+578 NNCVEMVDGQVKWFF
-593 NGKQQVINCR
+593 NGKQQVIKCR
-603 KDFNKLLSTVCEFVY
+603 KDFNKLLSTVCDSVY
-618 NKTPI
+618 KETPI

-650 EHWQEEDFGF
+650 EHWQEENFGF
-660 SSTQYPPER
+660 FSTQYPPER

-702 LWNVCTDFL
+702 IWAACSDFL
-711 AKSTEKALKL
+711 VKSTEKPLKL

-746 FLFVKQQEF
+746 FLFVKQQEY

-786 FDISGI
+786 FDVSGI

-807 RGENITSK
+807 RGEAITSK

-827 YRGLNIYAKTTCKF
+827 YRGLNKYAQTTRKF

-866 IPNALGYNDL
+866 IPSALGYNDL
-876 HNEEFAAQYLQLIK
+876 HNEDFINQYLQLIK

-899 YDLFINRIE
+899 YDLFVDRIE
-908 ETVVEYLGL
+908 ETVVGYLGL
-917 PHDFVDYKEVLVQR
+917 PHNYLDYKEILVKR

-937 SLLTAKSK
+937 GLLTAKSK

-970 DRKIETIKDKEEALF
+970 DRKIETIEDKEEVLF
-985 LLNLTHLFGELERYT
+985 LSNLTHLFGELERYT
-1000 AFDNIN
+1000 AFNEIN

-1024 FKSSKTYRLPKVKL
+1024 FKSSRTYRLPKVKI
-1038 AEAEDIESKMQKL
+1038 AEAKKIENKIQTL
-1051 LSGNDELDVCI
+1051 LSGNEELDVCI
-1062 LLKMLNK
+1062 LLKMLNE
-1069 RLQ
+1069 RL

>member
-1 MAMKFNLSI
+1 MKFNLSI

-59 LMALEQDLLYNK
+59 LMALEQDLLNNK
-71 SKLVSEKHV
+71 SKLVSEKQV
-80 FAGADDFEFMNIVGD
+80 FAGADNFEFMNIVGD

-119 SAMTKLLMRL
+119 SALTKLLMRL

-177 LITTLHQNFGAY
+177 LITTLHQNFGSY

-225 ESLTSSKD
+225 ESLTSSKK

-252 KIISESLTARTSKML
+252 KIISESLTAKTSKML

-294 FLHDTTPSSINGFI
+294 FLHDTTSSSVNSFI

-347 AIERVESGIIC
+347 AIERVESGIIS

-373 LLNLFYSGVVVDLAF
+373 LLNLFYNGVVVDLAF
-388 LEIYATKALGVRNP
+388 LEIYASKALGIKNP
-402 KNIIEKLT
+402 KSIIEKLT

-418 AYKSQFI
+418 VYKSQFI

-435 DELYKAATIVPVPK
+435 DELYKAATVVPVPK
-449 LIATEI
+449 LVATEI

-461 TVTVASASYY
+461 TVVVASASYY
-471 ITGTPRYF
+471 RTGTPRYF

-505 LEDIKDRM
+505 LEYVKDRM
-513 VELSA
+513 IELSA
-518 SSGKAIIYAYFEN
+518 SSGKAIIYAYFED

-578 NGCVEMMNGQVEWYF
+578 NSCVEMMNGQVEWYF
-593 NGKQQVINCR
+593 NGKKQVINCR

-735 KQGVIDFWLPI
+735 KQGIIDFWLPI

-866 IPNALGYNDL
+866 IPTALGYNDL

-917 PHDFVDYKEVLVQR
+917 PHDFVDYKKVLVQR

-985 LLNLTHLFGELERYT
+985 LSNLTHLFGELERYT

-1024 FKSSKTYRLPKVKL
+1024 FKSSRTYVSIRRNAPFTL
-1038 AEAEDIESKMQKL
+1038 
-1051 LSGNDELDVCI
+1051 
-1062 LLKMLNK
+1062 
-1069 RLQ
+1069 

>member
-1 MAMKFNLSI
+1 MKFNLSI

-59 LMALEQDLLYNK
+59 LMALEQDLLNNK
-71 SKLVSEKHV
+71 SKLVSEKQV
-80 FAGADDFEFMNIVGD
+80 FAGADNFEFMNIVGD

-119 SAMTKLLMRL
+119 SALTKLLMRL

-177 LITTLHQNFGAY
+177 LITTLHQNFGSY

-225 ESLTSSKD
+225 ESLTSSKK

-252 KIISESLTARTSKML
+252 KIISESLTAKTSKML

-294 FLHDTTPSSINGFI
+294 FLHDTTSSSVNSFI

-347 AIERVESGIIC
+347 AIERVESGIIS

-373 LLNLFYSGVVVDLAF
+373 LLNLFYNGVVVDLAF
-388 LEIYATKALGVRNP
+388 LEIYASKALGIKNP
-402 KNIIEKLT
+402 KSIIEKLT

-418 AYKSQFI
+418 VYKSQFI

-435 DELYKAATIVPVPK
+435 DELYKAATVVPVPK
-449 LIATEI
+449 LVATEI

-461 TVTVASASYY
+461 TVVVASASYY
-471 ITGTPRYF
+471 RTGTPRYF

-505 LEDIKDRM
+505 LEYVKDRM
-513 VELSA
+513 IELSA
-518 SSGKAIIYAYFEN
+518 SSGKAIIYAYFED

-578 NGCVEMMNGQVEWYF
+578 NSCVEMMNGQVEWYF
-593 NGKQQVINCR
+593 NGKKQVINCR

-623 IRNEL
+623 VRNEL

-735 KQGVIDFWLPI
+735 KQGIIDFWLPI

-815 SLMDTIRPFFNF
+815 SLMDSKYSAN
-827 YRGLNIYAKTTCKF
+827 YRY
-841 DYDATA
+841 
-847 KFRDILATAK
+847 
-857 DPCKAFLED
+857 
-866 IPNALGYNDL
+866 
-876 HNEEFAAQYLQLIK
+876 
-890 TAVHELVIC
+890 
-899 YDLFINRIE
+899 
-908 ETVVEYLGL
+908 
-917 PHDFVDYKEVLVQR
+917 
-931 YSNINK
+931 
-937 SLLTAKSK
+937 
-945 SFLDRILAPSDNKR
+945 
-959 EFYEKIGLVVF
+959 
-970 DRKIETIKDKEEALF
+970 
-985 LLNLTHLFGELERYT
+985 
-1000 AFDNIN
+1000 
-1006 YETDEI
+1006 
-1012 AFNFELATSKGD
+1012 
-1024 FKSSKTYRLPKVKL
+1024 
-1038 AEAEDIESKMQKL
+1038 
-1051 LSGNDELDVCI
+1051 
-1062 LLKMLNK
+1062 
-1069 RLQ
+1069 